1 MKYVIIGAGAAG
13 VNAAEILKKQDS
25 SADVVIIGEEKFF
38 PYNRYQLTDF
48 FCGVISQEELF
59 YTAADFFK
67 ETGIRFRKGQCVK
80 IIKPD
85 EKCIKLTHNE
95 ILHYDK
101 LLIAAGG
108 CPCLGPVLKP
118 YRHLIQRYYSLRDI
132 SVLKKKMPGIRQC
145 IVSGQGLSSLDLI
158 CGLHKS
164 GKEITYIIRGAKPQW
179 ALLDSRLIDEMFG
192 ILKEKGIT
200 IITDDR
206 IAAIEE
212 IDNRYRVFTL
222 KQREIVADVV
232 FAWDDYI
239 PNISCIEGTSIEKKT
254 GILVNEY
261 LETSVDDIYAA
272 GDCAEIYHP
281 KLKTYWVNFGWPNAL
296 EQGEIAALN
305 MAGQK
310 KAYQAHDT
318 IDFNLMGKALKAR
331 WWK

>member
-13 VNAAEILKKQDS
+13 VNAAEILKKHDG

-48 FCGVISQEELF
+48 FCEAMQQEDLF
-59 YTAADFFK
+59 YTSSEFFK

-80 IIKPD
+80 AIKPD
-85 EKCIKLTHNE
+85 EKCIKLAHNE
-95 ILHYDK
+95 IVYYDR
-101 LLIAAGG
+101 LLIATGG
-108 CPCLGPVLKP
+108 CPSLGPVLKP
-118 YRHLIQRYYSLRDI
+118 YRHLIRRYYSLRDI
-132 SVLKKKMPGIRQC
+132 SLLKKKLPGIRQC

-158 CGLHKS
+158 CGLYKS
-164 GKEITYIIRGAKPQW
+164 GKEITYIIRGAKPRW
-179 ALLDSRLIDEMFG
+179 DILGPGLIDEMAG

-200 IITDDR
+200 IITEDR

-212 IDNRYRVFTL
+212 IDGKYRVFTL
-222 KQREIVADVV
+222 KQRELIADVV

-239 PNISCIEGTSIEKKT
+239 PNISCIEGTNIEKRT

-272 GDCAEIYHP
+272 GDCAEIYHTG
-281 KLKTYWVNFGWPNAL
+281 LKTYWVNFGWPNAL

-305 MAGQK
+305 MTGQK
-310 KAYQAHDT
+310 KAYQVHDS
-318 IDFNLMGKALKAR
+318 IDFTLMGKALKAR